1 MNIPNTRQRLLQA
14 ALECFSQNGF
24 AVATVSAIVN
34 RAQISK
40 PVMYYYFRDKR
51 DLYLTVL
58 EESLSLFTISSSI
71 ITDPSQDPCSK
82 LLQVIR
88 HYFTVLQQHQMET
101 RLVLMAQFGSEMLS
115 LEIDQEDRL
124 KQELTKIA
132 EIIQEGMDQG
142 DIRRGAPLK
151 LAILF
156 AGIISMQLYLRLRGD
171 QDLPLSQPEETVDT
185 FMKIVNI
192 PDYGQL

>member
-1 MNIPNTRQRLLQA
+1 MNKPNTRQRLLQA

-24 AVATVSAIVN
+24 AVATVSAIVT
-34 RAQISK
+34 RARISK
-40 PVMYYYFRDKR
+40 PVMYYYFRDKT

-58 EESLSLFTISSSI
+58 EKSFSLFTISSSI
-71 ITDPSQDPCSK
+71 ITDPSQDPSSK

-88 HYFTVLQQHQMET
+88 HYFTVLHQHQMET

-124 KQELTKIA
+124 KQELAKIA
-132 EIIQEGMDQG
+132 EIIQEGMDRG
-142 DIRRGAPLK
+142 DIRRGAPLE
-151 LAILF
+151 LAVLF
-156 AGIISMQLYLRLRGD
+156 AGIICMQLYLRLRGG

-185 FMKIVNI
+185 FIRKVNK
-192 PDYGQL
+192 PDY

>member
-1 MNIPNTRQRLLQA
+1 MNMNIPNTRQRLLQA

-171 QDLPLSQPEETVDT
+171 QDLPLSQPEETVDI
-185 FMKIVNI
+185 FMKIVNK
-192 PDYGQL
+192 PDY

>member
-171 QDLPLSQPEETVDT
+171 QDLPLSQPEETVDI
-185 FMKIVNI
+185 FMKIVNK
-192 PDYGQL
+192 PDY